1 MLNSSINTAM
11 NINGMEWRSIG
22 PFRGGRAVA
31 VTGHPTEQ
39 MTFYLGCAGGVWKT
53 DDGGTYW
60 QNISDGFFKTSAV
73 GAIAISDS
81 DPNILYVGMGEA
93 CTAVP
98 RLHWTSQADGV
109 YKSTDAGKTWA
120 NIGLETSEHISRIRI
135 HPTNPDIVYAG
146 VLGHLEG
153 PRKDKGVYKSIDGGK
168 TWKQVLFRKDD
179 VGCNDLSIDPNNPR
193 IIYASMWQTQRNFWN
208 TYNGGEDT
216 SLYRSDDGGE
226 TWIDL
231 TKNPGLGNTIKGKIG
246 VSAGIQPGMVWALF
260 DKGNAPAVTGLSI
273 EGVKL
278 GGLFL
283 SENYGNSWKLVN
295 NDPDLTTRPQ
305 YYNHVFADTKDPN
318 TVYVLNQPFF
328 KSKNKG
334 KTFEV
339 IEVTHVDQ
347 HDLWIDPRNPNRMIN
362 GHDGGASVSFNQGA
376 SWSTINNQPTAEF
389 YHLTADNQTPYR
401 IYATQQD
408 NTAISVPS
416 RSNSGA
422 ILWQDCYNVGSSESG
437 HIIVN
442 PEDSNIVYGG
452 AIGSSPGAGLI
463 ILRYDHKTGEQKSV
477 TVWPDLIGLTV
488 KNKKYRFQWDCPLAL
503 SPHNSEV
510 IYSAANVVFRSTD
523 EGNSWQPISPD
534 LTRNDLDEKE
544 NINPDTNIAP
554 FERCTVS
561 RIAESPLNIGLI
573 WAGSDDGLIHI
584 TQNGGQTWENVTPPN
599 IPEWSLVSSIEPSS
613 HDPATVYI
621 AVTSYQHGDYKPY
634 LFKTNDYGRSW
645 NLIINGI
652 RDIDFTRVIRH
663 DPSRKGLLYA
673 GTEGGVYLS
682 LDDGETWESLQ
693 LNLPKVPIHDMI
705 VKDLDLVVATHGRA
719 IWILDDLS
727 PLHQI
732 DKQNINQAI
741 TLFKPR
747 TTTRYIYHPSMFQT
761 LAYKK
766 APLNKKIFEL
776 YGYAGTP
783 ATYILKK
790 DDQSNIKPYFLNSGH
805 NPPNGIIINYYLPK
819 EINSKMYLEIKDKND
834 ITFYNRFLSSH
845 KGLNRFIWD
854 MKYPEPSN
862 FSKMPSSKFPV
873 DILIPPGKYKVLLK
887 SNNKI
892 YSQNLDV
899 IKDIRNKTPNKS
911 IYKQFQL
918 MIKIRNSISKCIE
931 SIEKI
936 ENIIISNNKKFNTH
950 NKYSS
955 TVVKEITEI
964 EKIIRFGINSNEP
977 SRGYPYPQGLISR
990 LAALSETVGLG
1001 DRSPSKQSEE
1011 VYKKL
1016 NKTTIEFSNKIEKLS
1031 KETK

>member
-1 MLNSSINTAM
+1 
-11 NINGMEWRSIG
+11 
-22 PFRGGRAVA
+22 
-31 VTGHPTEQ
+31 
-39 MTFYLGCAGGVWKT
+39 MTFYLGCAGGVLKT

-260 DKGNAPAVTGLSI
+260 DTCDSEAIAEINNDNNSQTS
-273 EGVKL
+273 
-278 GGLFL
+278 GLFL
-283 SENYGNSWKLVN
+283 SKDYGNSWKLVN
-295 NDPDLTTRPQ
+295 NNAILTTRPH

-318 TVYVLNQPFF
+318 TVYILSNMFW
-328 KSKNKG
+328 KSIDTG
-334 KTFEV
+334 KSFELL
-339 IEVTHVDQ
+339 ETTHYDQ

-408 NTAISVPS
+408 NTAISIPS

-422 ILWQDCYNVGSSESG
+422 ILWQDCYNVGNAESG

-442 PEDSNIVYGG
+442 PEDSNIVYAG
-452 AIGSSPGAGLI
+452 ALGSSPGAGLI

-477 TVWPDLIGLTV
+477 TVWPDLIGLTF

-747 TTTRYIYHPSMFQT
+747 TTTRYIYPPSFYHKMANMNHKSTGMKTYLLT
-761 LAYKK
+761 LGVFSTFISEKNSK
-766 APLNKKIFEL
+766 GEIKR
-776 YGYAGTP
+776 
-783 ATYILKK
+783 TYL
-790 DDQSNIKPYFLNSGH
+790 DSGN
-805 NPPNGIIINYYLPK
+805 NPPNGVVINFYNNMSEHLEITILDNEGK
-819 EINSKMYLEIKDKND
+819 EINTYSIL
-834 ITFYNRFLSSH
+834 FSLS
-845 KGLNRFIWD
+845 
-854 MKYPEPSN
+854 
-862 FSKMPSSKFPV
+862 
-873 DILIPPGKYKVLLK
+873 
-887 SNNKI
+887 
-892 YSQNLDV
+892 
-899 IKDIRNKTPNKS
+899 
-911 IYKQFQL
+911 
-918 MIKIRNSISKCIE
+918 
-931 SIEKI
+931 
-936 ENIIISNNKKFNTH
+936 
-950 NKYSS
+950 
-955 TVVKEITEI
+955 
-964 EKIIRFGINSNEP
+964 
-977 SRGYPYPQGLISR
+977 
-990 LAALSETVGLG
+990 
-1001 DRSPSKQSEE
+1001 
-1011 VYKKL
+1011 
-1016 NKTTIEFSNKIEKLS
+1016 
-1031 KETK
+1031 